1 MQPAAIPRQNS
12 FVASDAQKPST
23 LALRSQPAPE
33 KPQMG
38 LLPAVVRQRQ
48 WRVTSDGHL
57 EHSTSSGTWT
67 PVLADQPAKFHAVS
81 VVGDNVWAGGSGGVL
96 FHSTDGGQTW
106 NKNQLSEAAQRRDW
120 RDCFHPLQRWAAR
133 RRHH

>member
-1 MQPAAIPRQNS
+1 M
-12 FVASDAQKPST
+12 
-23 LALRSQPAPE
+23 RSQPALE

-38 LLPAVVRQRQ
+38 LLPAVVTHRQ

-96 FHSTDGGQTW
+96 FHSSDGGQTW
-106 NKNQLSEAAQRRDW
+106 NKNQLSAPANVETGTIVSIRFSDAQHGVVTTDAGA
-120 RDCFHPLQRWAAR
+120 RWNTSDGGATWTKE
-133 RRHH
+133 

>member
-1 MQPAAIPRQNS
+1 
-12 FVASDAQKPST
+12 
-23 LALRSQPAPE
+23 
-33 KPQMG
+33 MG

-57 EHSTSSGTWT
+57 EHSTASGTWT
-67 PVLADQPAKFHAVS
+67 PVLADQAAKFHAVS

-106 NKNQLSEAAQRRDW
+106 NKNQLSEAANVETGSIVSIRFSDEQRGVVTTDAGA
-120 RDCFHPLQRWAAR
+120 RWNTSDGGATWTKE
-133 RRHH
+133 